1 MRVHTSNERIFV
13 VVVSDIVPSR
23 IYVIHRLGSPYC
35 EKLYSIEGKGFPN
48 TDRPGWRITFLLF
61 SRKKTSRRSCNKPP
75 WFAGNIAG
83 NNLVRYRNQS
93 NCIFLLALRDTNNTI
108 LNTTNTNYDNNS
120 TCCTYNVCLLY
131 YSTNNYTITL
141 SNCMI
146 YRINFPPPPPC
157 LRTQKTKAK
166 NKYWIMSLRT

>member
-61 SRKKTSRRSCNKPP
+61 SRKKTSPRSCNKPP

-93 NCIFLLALRDTNNTI
+93 NFIFLLCISQFQQCPSPPRADPRELAFFENELANA
-108 LNTTNTNYDNNS
+108 
-120 TCCTYNVCLLY
+120 
-131 YSTNNYTITL
+131 
-141 SNCMI
+141 
-146 YRINFPPPPPC
+146 PPPGQKSCSNAPGRGSKMFYF
-157 LRTQKTKAK
+157 LRFST
-166 NKYWIMSLRT
+166 